1 MTWSWSSQT
10 VIMQPARLQNPDS
23 TFQASMDWEPY
34 TPVFRKEALPTAVL
48 YGPFPLEGRHGTGYL
63 QQPSSREELVQ
74 ITIPQANSGMRIA

>member
-1 MTWSWSSQT
+1 MEL
-10 VIMQPARLQNPDS
+10 VQPNSDNATSKAAKSRFNI
-23 TFQASMDWEPY
+23 QASMDWEPY

-74 ITIPQANSGMRIA
+74 ITIPQANSGIRIA